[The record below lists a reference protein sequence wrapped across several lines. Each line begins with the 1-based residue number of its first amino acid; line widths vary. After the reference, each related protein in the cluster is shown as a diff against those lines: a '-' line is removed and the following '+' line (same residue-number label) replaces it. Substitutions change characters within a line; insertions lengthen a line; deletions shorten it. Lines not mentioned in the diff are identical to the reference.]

1 MLGVVTGLPLGVLN
15 VSIAEAAAAGRVR
28 FAVQV
33 GIGGALADM
42 VHAALAFG
50 GVGRLLVA
58 KPEWTRVMAVVA
70 AVVIVVYVVS
80 VWRRR
85 RSEPEIEHEH
95 EGRGGLLVGVL
106 LTLPNPAALGAWVAV
121 AAALWPGI
129 ALPAAIVLAIGVG
142 LGSATW
148 FAVLARFIA
157 KRPRVGGWV
166 SRIGLLAL
174 VAIGAAGIVRAFVL

>member
-50 GVGRLLVA
+50 GVGRLVVA

-70 AVVIVVYVVS
+70 AGVIVAYVAS

-85 RSEPEIEHEH
+85 RSPEPEPEPDH
-95 EGRGGLLVGVL
+95 RGLLVGIL

-129 ALPAAIVLAIGVG
+129 ALPAAIALAIGVG
-142 LGSATW
+142 LGSAVW

-166 SRIGLLAL
+166 SRIGLVAL